1 VGKVSVG
8 VGPIQ
13 VFVTPDNRY
22 VLAANQG
29 TKEKPSTTVSII
41 DTASFFVIGTV
52 EAGKGAHGVVIDPS
66 SRYAYISNIYGNDI
80 AVLDIPAKKVV
91 KTIPSGDGPN
101 GITFSPLAPAPA
113 SSKQIELPMPQHDDA
128 DMPGMDMP

>member
-1 VGKVSVG
+1 LGKVPVG

-13 VFVTPDNRY
+13 VFVPPDNRY

-29 TKEKPSTTVSII
+29 TKDKPSTTVSII
-41 DTASFFVIGTV
+41 DTESFSVVGTV
-52 EAGKGAHGVVIDPS
+52 ETGEGAHGVVIDPS
-66 SRYAYISNIYGNDI
+66 SRCAYISNIYGDDI
-80 AVLDIPAKKVV
+80 AVLDIAARKVV

-101 GITFSPLAPAPA
+101 GISFSPLAPAPT
-113 SSKQIELPMPQHDDA
+113 SSKQIELPMPEHDDA